1 MRKSSWPVLACHT
14 LTSWRLLVA
23 NKSDACLY
31 YRDYN
36 LYPLQVIS
44 LPWKADICD
53 SIEVTRT
60 QQFLRKVTELKQI
73 NLRCRGPNKEM
84 MTTASNGK

>member
-1 MRKSSWPVLACHT
+1 MIIAFPSGVISRALQSKLGTLMRKSSWPVLACHT

-53 SIEVTRT
+53 SIEVT
-60 QQFLRKVTELKQI
+60 
-73 NLRCRGPNKEM
+73 
-84 MTTASNGK
+84 